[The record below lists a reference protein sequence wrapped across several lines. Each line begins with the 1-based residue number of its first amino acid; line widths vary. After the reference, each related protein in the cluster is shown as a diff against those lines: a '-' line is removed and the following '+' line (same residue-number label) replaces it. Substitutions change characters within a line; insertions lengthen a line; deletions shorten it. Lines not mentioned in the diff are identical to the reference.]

1 MEVILYSTDCPKCSV
16 LETKLNQKN
25 IKYKTIKDIDLMVEK
40 GFMNMPVL
48 EVNGEVMEFKEA
60 VGWVNEV

>member
-25 IKYKTIKDIDLMVEK
+25 IEYKTIRDIDLMVEK

-60 VGWVNEV
+60 VRWVNEV

>member
-25 IKYKTIKDIDLMVEK
+25 IEYKTIRDIDLMVKK